1 MLKKIQDSHKHSK
14 KDTANS
20 DQFANVAR
28 VECADEKDPDNRDKN
43 GRLAVEC
50 IFVITYGEKLQFMKA
65 VEKLGPMRATQVM
78 CQAAIKEA
86 REKSDGNGR

>member
-14 KDTANS
+14 KNTADS
-20 DQFANVAR
+20 APLAKLAR
-28 VECADEKDPDNRDKN
+28 VECADDKDPDKRDKN

-50 IFVITYGEKLQFMKA
+50 IFVITDGEKLEFMKG

-78 CQAAIKEA
+78 CAAVIKDAQET
-86 REKSDGNGR
+86 S

>member
-14 KDTANS
+14 KNTAIS
-20 DQFANVAR
+20 APLAKLAR
-28 VECADEKDPDNRDKN
+28 VECADDKDPDKRDKN

-50 IFVITYGEKLQFMKA
+50 IFVITYGEKLELMKA

-78 CQAAIKEA
+78 FEAAIKEA
-86 REKSDGNGR
+86 REKSNEN